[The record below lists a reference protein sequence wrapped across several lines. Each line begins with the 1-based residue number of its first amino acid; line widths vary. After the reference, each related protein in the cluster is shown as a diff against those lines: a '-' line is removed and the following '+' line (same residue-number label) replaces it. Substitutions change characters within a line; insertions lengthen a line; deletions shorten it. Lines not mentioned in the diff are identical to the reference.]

1 MKHKGSWGMLR
12 MTVAF
17 FVGVLTSLFFLV
29 PGKSGPTILINGDQD
44 RQIADLENAGHKLED
59 LSDRTLDYVYRA
71 KDYLAQ
77 RLNQQ
82 E

>member
-1 MKHKGSWGMLR
+1 MLR

-77 RLNQQ
+77 RINQQ

>member
-1 MKHKGSWGMLR
+1 MSHKGSGGVLR

-17 FVGVLTSLFFLV
+17 FAGVLTSLFFLV

-44 RQIADLENAGHKLED
+44 RQIADLENAGRKLED
-59 LSDRTLDYVYRA
+59 LSEHTLDCVYRV
-71 KDYLAQ
+71 KDYIAE
-77 RLNQQ
+77 RIKQQ

>member
-1 MKHKGSWGMLR
+1 MNHKGSGGVLR

-17 FVGVLTSLFFLV
+17 FAGVLTSLFFLV
-29 PGKSGPTILINGDQD
+29 PGKTGPTILINGDQD
-44 RQIADLENAGHKLED
+44 RQIADLENAGQRLED
-59 LSDRTLDYVYRA
+59 LSDRTLDSVYRA

-77 RLNQQ
+77 RINQQ